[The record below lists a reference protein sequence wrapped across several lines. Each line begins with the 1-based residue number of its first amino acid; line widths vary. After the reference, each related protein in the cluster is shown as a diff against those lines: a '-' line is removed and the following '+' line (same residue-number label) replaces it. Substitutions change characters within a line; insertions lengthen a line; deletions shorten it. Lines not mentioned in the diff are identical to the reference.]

1 MLLTKGKE
9 RRGGGIREAWR
20 SELPDEMVWGGNIGQ
35 AHDCPGGPRS
45 ASPEVRGGRPPLRCC
60 LDTGN
65 RPGGPRPPA
74 PRSRRGGQERR
85 WETGGAGESELR
97 TPPAAC
103 KAPGSRGQH
112 PDPSTLG
119 RLCLELHPFRV
130 NSLINPFRK
139 AEATLSLREF
149 EKNPYAVGKGCKV
162 SLHWP
167 PSCTSRCLELHP

>member
-1 MLLTKGKE
+1 MAAHRRPGAQSFQTKWSGAE
-9 RRGGGIREAWR
+9 TQGRHTTAREALGAR
-20 SELPDEMVWGGNIGQ
+20 AQKSGAG
-35 AHDCPGGPRS
+35 C
-45 ASPEVRGGRPPLRCC
+45 LRFAVAW
-60 LDTGN
+60 TPGN

-85 WETGGAGESELR
+85 WETGGAGESELH

-103 KAPGSRGQH
+103 TAPGSRGQH

-119 RLCLELHPFRV
+119 RLCPELHPIRV
-130 NSLINPFRK
+130 NSLINPFRE
-139 AEATLSLREF
+139 AEATLSVREF
-149 EKNPYAVGKGCKV
+149 EKKPYTLGEGCKV